1 VMMQKDA
8 QGPKEE
14 LSMVEGAKK
23 KNSKSCGLGIF
34 FLLSFFFFFGM
45 MQFLWDVTVR
55 ILRENFE
62 GRV

>member
-1 VMMQKDA
+1 MMQKDA

-34 FLLSFFFFFGM
+34 FLLSFFFSLG
-45 MQFLWDVTVR
+45 
-55 ILRENFE
+55 
-62 GRV
+62 